1 MRPIRATI
9 LSLAVAMTLTA
20 CGSGSSDPADSAPP
34 TPVSSSERAPSGSAA
49 PSSPAS
55 GAAGSSVAGASGS
68 ASATAPAALDPAT
81 TVFYQAYCN
90 GVRQSDAIVPPT
102 GEGGAVIA
110 DRQAAIAATYERRSA
125 ALQGSATTLELTPAP
140 TFAQGDGVKQA
151 SVQRFQTLAEI
162 YTRGATSVRAA
173 AAADDAQLRTATDA
187 VAAEISQAQ
196 QTATA
201 NTPDPPREAQQAIV
215 ALPECA
221 EIFGG

>member
-34 TPVSSSERAPSGSAA
+34 TPVSSSEGAPSGSAA

-68 ASATAPAALDPAT
+68 APATAPAALDPAT

-110 DRQAAIAATYERRSA
+110 DRQAAVAATYERRSA

-151 SVQRFQTLAEI
+151 SVQRFQTLAQI

-173 AAADDAQLRTATDA
+173 APADDAQLTTATDA
-187 VAAEISQAQ
+187 VAAEINQAQ